1 MDSSFI
7 TLKPIGIVHTSASIE
22 EIKNSYDGVEG
33 IIEIFPEYEQGLYGI
48 EEFSHIIIV
57 AYLHKVTDEQRKVLK
72 VRHRRLA
79 RFGIRIDD
87 LPEVGVFCTDSPHRP
102 NPIALSIVELL
113 ERNGR
118 FLKVKGL
125 DLFDGTPVLDIKA
138 YTPDRCIS
146 EPRTPWWYKELE
158 KRVAEKFGNVK
169 WV

>member
-1 MDSSFI
+1 MNASSI
-7 TLKPIGIVHTSASIE
+7 ILKPIGIIHTSASIE
-22 EIKNSYDGVEG
+22 EIKNSYFGVKG
-33 IIEIFPEYEQGLYGI
+33 TIEVFPEYEEGLDGI
-48 EEFSHIIIV
+48 EGFSHIIII
-57 AYLHKVTDEQRKVLK
+57 AYLHKVTDEQRRVLK

-113 ERNGR
+113 GREGR

-138 YTPDRCIS
+138 YTPDRCIPK
-146 EPRTPWWYKELE
+146 PRTPWWQKELE
-158 KRVAEKFGNVK
+158 RRVMEKFGEVK